1 MILME
6 ILGLL
11 KADEELKRLLKINKD
26 DPKIYP
32 FGTHKIQDC
41 IVYKLVPLTSD
52 GIEEQNRFSITVI
65 SKDMIKAMKILEAVK
80 KVLLTVGDEPKTNN
94 ILEIS
99 LNGGGDPVENLETG
113 TVHIKANF
121 IIKNRMVK

>member
-1 MILME
+1 MILAE
-6 ILGLL
+6 ILELL
-11 KADEELKRLLKINKD
+11 KNSEELKELLNITNK

-32 FGTHKIQDC
+32 FATRKVHDC
-41 IVYKLVPLTSD
+41 IVYKFVPLTSD
-52 GIEEQNRFSITVI
+52 GIKEQNRFSITVI
-65 SKDMIKAMKILEAVK
+65 SKDMIKAMHILEAVK